1 VNDLPPVLAA
11 RHVSMAY
18 PGVLAVSDVDFDVRA
33 GEVHALVGQN
43 GAGKSTLIR
52 ILSGEEADYQGEVLL
67 DGQPARFA
75 SPSDGIRAGIA
86 VIPQELQL
94 VSVLSAADNIFLG
107 REPLGCLG
115 LVDTRALTRQAGEA
129 MDQVGARHAVP
140 LRDVPVGHLEAGHR
154 QLVAIARALSLEA
167 RVLIMDEP
175 SSSLGPGEVHRLEQL
190 VRDLTARGVAVVYV
204 SHRLDEVAR
213 LATRITVLRDGRHVA
228 TVPGGSVEE
237 RELVRLM
244 AGRAIGIET
253 IEIPPAGSEELLR
266 VERLSLADPER
277 PDGYRLR
284 DVSLTVHRGEIVGLS
299 GLVGAG
305 RTDLL
310 LALTGALE
318 RRPSGRVT
326 VGGRLYR
333 AESPVAARRVGI
345 VLLPEDRKEQGIF
358 PDLDVRANITV
369 SRLDSVS
376 AGPFVNPSR
385 EAGEAASLMERTGVR
400 CASSSV
406 PISTLSGG
414 NQQKALLA
422 RCLFASPSVLLLD
435 EPTRGI
441 DVAAKSEIYA
451 LIRGLAASG
460 FAVVLCSSELPEIL
474 ALAHRIVVFRDGRV
488 TGTFDRAEATE
499 EKLLAAATGS
509 SRVGIGDR
517 GSGIAGKS
525 GATTS
530 DSGLGPSTGSGR
542 GECVEPRTP
551 DDVLVSEP
559 PGAPPSSPPP
569 RRQRWFSRF
578 GSLLGLLAVALLAI
592 IVSPI
597 RGGRPVFLD
606 VGNLTDILRQVA
618 EKGILAAGMTPVIIS
633 GGIDLSVGS
642 VLALAATLTG
652 SLLMRGG
659 MGVWAVVPIVI
670 AVGCLWGLVNGFVVA
685 RWRLQ
690 AFIAT
695 LATMSAARGVA
706 RYISGGAAIPL
717 GFGEGGAPESFRSL
731 AAPIVPYVPVPA
743 VLFLASVGAMALL
756 MSRMRAGRYIYAI
769 GDNEQAAR
777 LSGVNVRR
785 HKVLVYVLCA
795 GLAALAGVIH
805 CAQLEQGNPNDGVG
819 YELDAIAAV
828 VIGGTSLSGG
838 VGTVGGTLVGTL
850 IIGIINNSMGLNNV
864 DANLQLILKGAI
876 ILAAVWI
883 QTRRRG

>member
-1 VNDLPPVLAA
+1 VNDEEPVLAA
-11 RHVSMAY
+11 RHLSMAY
-18 PGVLAVSDVDFDVRA
+18 PGVLALSDVDFDVRP

-52 ILSGEEADYQGEVLL
+52 ILSGEEVGYEGQILL
-67 DGQPARFA
+67 DGRPVRFG
-75 SPSDGIRAGIA
+75 SPSDGLRAGIA

-94 VSVLSAADNIFLG
+94 VSTLPAADNILLG
-107 REPLGCLG
+107 REPRGRLG
-115 LVDTRALTRQAGEA
+115 LIDTDELTRQAVAALEA
-129 MDQVGARHAVP
+129 VGAQHAGP
-140 LRDVPVGHLEAGHR
+140 LREVPVGNLEAGHR
-154 QLVAIARALSLEA
+154 QLVAIARALSLNA

-175 SSSLGPGEVHRLEQL
+175 SSSIGPDEVHRLERL
-190 VRDLTARGVAVVYV
+190 VRDLAARRVAVVYV
-204 SHRLDEVAR
+204 SHRLDEVSR

-228 TVPGGSVEE
+228 TVPGGTIDEQE
-237 RELVRLM
+237 MVRLM
-244 AGRAIGIET
+244 AGRAIGRN
-253 IEIPPAGSEELLR
+253 EIDLPEAGDEELLR
-266 VERLSLADPER
+266 VEGLSLPDPAR
-277 PDGYRLR
+277 PSGYRLR
-284 DVSLTVHRGEIVGLS
+284 DVSLSVHRGEIVGLS
-299 GLVGAG
+299 GLIGAG
-305 RTDLL
+305 RTDFL
-310 LALTGALE
+310 LALTGALDQ
-318 RRPSGRVT
+318 RPTGRV
-326 VGGRLYR
+326 VVKGREYR
-333 AESPVAARRVGI
+333 AESPIAARHAGI
-345 VLLPEDRKEQGIF
+345 VLLPEDRKDQGIF

-369 SRLDSVS
+369 SRLEAVS
-376 AGPFVNPSR
+376 PGLLLGAAREAR
-385 EAGEAASLMERTGVR
+385 EAGALMERIGVR
-400 CASSSV
+400 CASGSAL
-406 PISTLSGG
+406 ISTLSGG

-441 DVAAKSEIYA
+441 DVAAKSEIYT

-460 FAVVLCSSELPEIL
+460 YGIVLCSSELPEIL
-474 ALAHRIVVFRDGRV
+474 SLSHRVIVFRDGRV
-488 TGTFDRAEATE
+488 TGTFKRGDATE
-499 EKLLAAATGS
+499 ETLLAAATGP
-509 SRVGIGDR
+509 VGVVR
-517 GSGIAGKS
+517 GPKSEVRSLESEVRRREGKVAS
-525 GATTS
+525 PATLTP
-530 DSGLGPSTGSGR
+530 DSGH
-542 GECVEPRTP
+542 RTP
-551 DDVLVSEP
+551 DDVAARQP
-559 PGAPPSSPPP
+559 PPSSPPAP
-569 RRQRWFSRF
+569 RRPWLGSRF
-578 GSLLGLLAVALLAI
+578 ASLFGLLAVALLA
-592 IVSPI
+592 VVFSPI

-652 SLLMRGG
+652 SLLMRSGL
-659 MGVWAVVPIVI
+659 GVWAVVPIVL
-670 AVGCLWGLVNGFVVA
+670 AVGCLWGLVNGLVVA

-690 AFIAT
+690 PFIAT

-717 GFGEGGAPESFRSL
+717 GFGAGGAPESFRIL
-731 AAPIVPYVPVPA
+731 AAPIAPFVPVPA
-743 VLFLASVGAMALL
+743 VLFLLSVGAVAVL
-756 MSRMRAGRYIYAI
+756 MSRMRPGRYIYAI

-795 GLAALAGVIH
+795 GLAALAGIIH

-876 ILAAVWI
+876 ILAAVWL
-883 QTRRRG
+883 QNRQPR